1 VPRERTLVVMKGID
15 RDSPE
20 YDFVRQL
27 LENIKCV
34 VCSEEYEEDDVSIM
48 GQQDELWMLMVS
60 CHHCGTQG
68 IILAVVKED
77 EHIELLTDLTPEEL
91 ERFQNL
97 PAVDGED
104 VLDAC
109 QFLRDF
115 DGDFLELFRQD
126 LDEPHG

>member
-1 VPRERTLVVMKGID
+1 MRRKRKLARMKEID

-34 VCSEEYEEDDVSIM
+34 VCSKEYEEDDVSIM

-60 CHHCGTQG
+60 CHYCGTQG
-68 IILAVVKED
+68 LILAMVKED

-91 ERFQNL
+91 EWMNDL
-97 PAVDGED
+97 PAIDGED
-104 VLDAC
+104 VLDIC
-109 QFLRDF
+109 QFLRQF
-115 DGDFLELFRQD
+115 DGDFQELFKED
-126 LDEPHG
+126 LDGLRG

>member
-1 VPRERTLVVMKGID
+1 MKGID
-15 RDSPE
+15 RDSAE

-48 GQQDELWMLMVS
+48 GQQDELWMLMVL

-68 IILAVVKED
+68 IILAMVKED

-91 ERFQNL
+91 DMIYDL
-97 PAVDGED
+97 PAINSED
-104 VLDAC
+104 VLDVY

-115 DGDFLELFRQD
+115 DGSFLDLFKED
-126 LDEPHG
+126 LDEPRR

>member
-1 VPRERTLVVMKGID
+1 MKEID

-34 VCSEEYEEDDVSIM
+34 VCSKEYEEDDVSIM

-60 CHHCGTQG
+60 CHYCGTQG
-68 IILAVVKED
+68 LILAMVKED

-91 ERFQNL
+91 EWMNDL
-97 PAVDGED
+97 PAIDGED
-104 VLDAC
+104 VLDIC
-109 QFLRDF
+109 QFLRQF
-115 DGDFLELFRQD
+115 DGDFQELFKED
-126 LDEPHG
+126 LDGLRG

>member
-1 VPRERTLVVMKGID
+1 MKGID

-34 VCSEEYEEDDVSIM
+34 VCSKEYEEDDVSIM

-60 CHHCGTQG
+60 CHYCGTQG
-68 IILAVVKED
+68 LILAMVKED

-91 ERFQNL
+91 EWMNDL
-97 PAVDGED
+97 PAIDGED
-104 VLDAC
+104 VLDIC
-109 QFLRDF
+109 QFLRQF
-115 DGDFLELFRQD
+115 DGDFQELFKED
-126 LDEPHG
+126 LDGLRG

>member
-1 VPRERTLVVMKGID
+1 MNRID

-34 VCSEEYEEDDVSIM
+34 VCSEEYDEADVAIM

-60 CHHCGTQG
+60 CHHCQTQG
-68 IILAVVKED
+68 IILAMVKED
-77 EHIELLTDLTPEEL
+77 QHIQLITDLTPAEL
-91 ERFQNL
+91 EGIQEL
-97 PAVDGED
+97 PAISSED
-104 VLDAC
+104 VLDVY

-115 DGDFLELFRQD
+115 DGDFVGLLKED
-126 LDEPHG
+126 SGSS